1 LVYVQCN
8 DESIREMIIEEL
20 DELSEHPTLEEVKAN
35 YKRLVKQYHPDVNKT
50 PEAAE
55 YMKRI
60 NQAYAIAT
68 GKEKP
73 PQQPLPPPPPQR
85 TYVIIRW
92 GYGSA
97 SSSSGTGYW

>member
-1 LVYVQCN
+1 MKPILERQTVK
-8 DESIREMIIEEL
+8 EIL
-20 DELSEHPTLEEVKAN
+20 ELSAYPTLEEVKAN
-35 YKRLVKQYHPDVNKT
+35 YKRLVKQYHPDRNKD

-73 PQQPLPPPPPQR
+73 PQQVPPPPPQPVR
-85 TYVIIRW
+85 VVIRF
-92 GYGSA
+92 GYGFGWSA

>member
-1 LVYVQCN
+1 VKLILERQTV
-8 DESIREMIIEEL
+8 REIL
-20 DELSEHPTLEEVKAN
+20 ELSEPPTLEEVKAN
-35 YKRLVKQYHPDVNKT
+35 YERLVKQYHPDVNKA
-50 PEAAE
+50 PEAAQ

-73 PQQPLPPPPPQR
+73 PQQVPPSAPQPVR
-85 TYVIIRW
+85 VVIRYSYIRW
-92 GYGSA
+92 ST